1 MRVTHPAGVHLPQ
14 AAGQIITHHYTQANQ
29 SCTMSV
35 TTPAAAAAAQFIL
48 GKVQLYKPSEPVGPQ
63 TDGSVPEDGSP
74 RAEFHSFRQ
83 LLTRGVA
90 VHQCAWPCEERR
102 MVLSSQKME
111 KQKGIYAGSEFLSR
125 CGSGREWPQ
134 PCVCTL
140 SIRLK
145 DQCEIYRGLNDLK
158 LQASSAWLIKH
169 VCTKSRDPEYV
180 HVCVCVCVCV
190 RVYLWNPQIH
200 TIGTG
205 RCFTAA
211 QCHLASVVL
220 WFTLLQHSEKVLVFM
235 E

>member
-1 MRVTHPAGVHLPQ
+1 
-14 AAGQIITHHYTQANQ
+14 
-29 SCTMSV
+29 MSV

-180 HVCVCVCVCV
+180 HVCVCAC
-190 RVYLWNPQIH
+190 
-200 TIGTG
+200 
-205 RCFTAA
+205 
-211 QCHLASVVL
+211 
-220 WFTLLQHSEKVLVFM
+220 VFM
-235 E
+235 ESSDSHNRYWEMFYSCTVSFGQCGAVVYTVAAQREGSRVYGIDLCIKHKISHMSSPKSEIVL